1 MKHLSPILLAIAAIG
16 MFSACSKDE
25 PAEVDLGH
33 DYFPQNIGHWLEYQV
48 DSMRVKLNTAQ
59 GTLDTTLFS
68 YPIREE
74 LVENI
79 TDAQGRPAQRVI
91 RYTLDPNGT
100 WLAKDVWWQTRD
112 NVRAERSE
120 ENLRRVKLIFPPR
133 IGTEWNTNATNVED
147 EFGLEY
153 DEVDQPFS
161 VNGLSFEKTVSVVST
176 FENNLVNTRNYQ
188 ERYARGVGMIHHEM
202 DSINANITSF
212 NPVVYS
218 LYDRW
223 YVKYTVTGYGN

>member
-1 MKHLSPILLAIAAIG
+1 MNHILPTLLAIAAIG
-16 MFSACSKDE
+16 TFSACSKDE

-33 DYFPQNIGHWLEYQV
+33 DYFPQNIGHWIEYQV
-48 DSMRVKLNTAQ
+48 DSMRVRLIENQ
-59 GTLDTTLFS
+59 NMLDTTLYS
-68 YPIREE
+68 YPLREV

-79 TDAQGRPAQRVI
+79 IDAEGRPAQRVI
-91 RYTLDPNGT
+91 RYMLDPNGT

-120 ENLRRVKLIFPPR
+120 ENLRRIKLIFPPR
-133 IGTEWNTNATNVED
+133 VGTEWNTNATNVED

-176 FENNLVNTRNYQ
+176 FQNNIIETRNYL
-188 ERYARGVGMIHHEM
+188 ERYAKGVGMATHEM
-202 DSINANITSF
+202 DSINSEWNFGTQTWER
-212 NPVVYS
+212 
-218 LYDRW
+218 YDRW
-223 YVKYTVTGYGN
+223 YVNYTITGYGN

>member
-1 MKHLSPILLAIAAIG
+1 MKHLIPSLLAITAIG
-16 MFSACSKDE
+16 TFFACSKDD

-33 DYFPQNIGHWLEYQV
+33 DYFPQNIGHWIEYQV
-48 DSMRVKLNTAQ
+48 DSMRVRLIENQ
-59 GTLDTTLFS
+59 NILDTTLFS
-68 YPIREE
+68 FPLREV

-79 TDAQGRPAQRVI
+79 TDAEGRPAQRVI

-133 IGTEWNTNATNVED
+133 VGTEWNTNAANVED

-161 VNGLSFEKTVSVVST
+161 VNGLSFEKTVSVMSS
-176 FENNLVNTRNYQ
+176 FENNPINSRTYL
-188 ERYARGVGMIHHEM
+188 ERYARGVGMILHQV
-202 DSINANITSF
+202 DSVDAQPDFQNGGFFS
-212 NPVVYS
+212 
-218 LYDRW
+218 YDRW